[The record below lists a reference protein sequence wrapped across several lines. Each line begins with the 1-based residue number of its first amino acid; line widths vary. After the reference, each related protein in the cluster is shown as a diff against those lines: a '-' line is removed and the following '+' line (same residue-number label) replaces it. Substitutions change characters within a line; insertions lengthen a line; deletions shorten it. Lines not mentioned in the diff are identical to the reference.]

1 LTSSIHI
8 NRAARILLR
17 GGVVAYPTE
26 AVYGLGCLPGDRHAV
41 ARVLR
46 IKRRSWR
53 KGLVLIA
60 AEIGQLK
67 PLIRLPREPML
78 SKILLSWP
86 GPATWVVRATAAV
99 PAWITGGRD
108 TVAVRVTNH
117 PVAEAL
123 CRRVGQPLVS
133 TSANRSRQ
141 PPHTQP
147 LRLRREL
154 GRAVDYVLPGELGN
168 ARRPTTIR
176 DGATGRVL
184 RPG

>member
-1 LTSSIHI
+1 ML
-8 NRAARILLR
+8 A
-17 GGVVAYPTE
+17 GGVIAYPTE
-26 AVYGLGCLPGDRHAV
+26 AVYGLGCLPGERRAV

-53 KGLVLIA
+53 KGLLLIA
-60 AEIGQLK
+60 AELEQLE
-67 PLIRLPREPML
+67 PLIRLPEEPMRAEVL
-78 SKILLSWP
+78 RSWP
-86 GPATWVVRATAAV
+86 GPVTWVVRATPAV
-99 PAWITGGRD
+99 PAWITGGRN

-117 PVAEAL
+117 PLARAL

-133 TSANRSRQ
+133 TSANVSRRA
-141 PPHTQP
+141 PHTGP

-154 GRAVDYVLPGELGN
+154 GPEVDYVLPGALG
-168 ARRPTTIR
+168 AAGRPTAIR

>member
-8 NRAARILLR
+8 NHAARILLG

-26 AVYGLGCLPGDRHAV
+26 AVYGLGCLPGDRRAV

-53 KGLVLIA
+53 KGLLLIA
-60 AEIGQLK
+60 AELGQLE
-67 PLIRLPREPML
+67 PLICLPDEPVRTEVL
-78 SKILLSWP
+78 RSWP
-86 GPATWVVRATAAV
+86 GPVTWVVHARAAV
-99 PAWITGGRD
+99 PVWITGGRE

-117 PVAEAL
+117 PLARAL

-133 TSANRSRQ
+133 TSANQSGRA
-141 PPHTQP
+141 PHTR
-147 LRLRREL
+147 LLVLRREL
-154 GRAVDYVLPGELGN
+154 GHAVDYVLPGALGE
-168 ARRPTTIR
+168 ACRPTAIR
-176 DGATGRVL
+176 DAATGRLL